1 MRNHNLLDLYRRV
14 RDIPGAR
21 MGYAG
26 GAAARGGKGTDLWL
40 EIRKEEPRPVEAPA
54 VPKLAAAAEGPA
66 TPHQSRE
73 MAKTRD
79 LMMRFID
86 QSRISSTDQDGTA
99 IKVAAAEGFARL
111 ATPADA
117 AVARQWIADNK
128 WAQPGIGQITI
139 TSKNALAMTA
149 ALVLKRFGGRE
160 DIALLEAMTA
170 KLDDYSHYQ
179 VPLHNALV
187 DALGALY
194 AQAGLAEVRAA
205 AIRAANLKGADDN
218 AKDIKEAVG
227 RALGRLGYPADMD
240 EVKGDAQGIAELYRR
255 MGKADELRASFYDT
269 DKWNKLNDH
278 AKIAAF
284 ALLAETAPTEKTFE
298 LLAESLRGK
307 RSADRVARYYA
318 AQAWADLVASG
329 RRTKGLA
336 DAMAA
341 YTKTHGIN
349 SYEDQYAVLYGYVL
363 AAEKAGGPELLAPLE
378 KLMEFNPGS
387 IASNHE
393 QMYFSTPEAWAK
405 TLIRTGKFA
414 EYAARTLGA
423 DGAPV
428 PSRLEKML
436 IDKEHPMMAAG
447 ALRAIALARDPN
459 FKPKEA
465 AGAEADV
472 PKIDH
477 GTKSTGYSG
486 GYMGGGYAFG
496 HRHDYLMRRFGGM
509 MPPA

>member
-1 MRNHNLLDLYRRV
+1 
-14 RDIPGAR
+14 
-21 MGYAG
+21 
-26 GAAARGGKGTDLWL
+26 
-40 EIRKEEPRPVEAPA
+40 
-54 VPKLAAAAEGPA
+54 
-66 TPHQSRE
+66 

-86 QSRISSTDQDGTA
+86 KSRISATDQDGTA

-111 ATPADA
+111 STPADA
-117 AVARQWIADNK
+117 ALARQWIADNK
-128 WAQPGIGQITI
+128 WATPGALQMTI
-139 TSKNALAMTA
+139 TSKNAWAMTA

-205 AIRAANLKGADDN
+205 AIRAANLKGTDDN
-218 AKDIKEAVG
+218 AKDMKEAIG

-255 MGKADELRASFYDT
+255 MGKADELRAAFYDT
-269 DKWNKLNDH
+269 DKWNKLDSH
-278 AKIAAF
+278 AKIATF
-284 ALLAETAPTEKTFE
+284 ALVAEAGPTDKTFE
-298 LLAESLRGK
+298 LLAESMRGK
-307 RSADRVARYYA
+307 RSSDRVARYYA
-318 AQAWADLVASG
+318 AQAWAKLVADG

-349 SYEDQYAVLYGYVL
+349 SYEDQWAVLYGYVL
-363 AAEKAGGPELLAPLE
+363 AAELSGGPELLAPLE
-378 KLMEFNPGS
+378 TLMEFNPGS

-414 EYAARTLGA
+414 EYAARSLGP
-423 DGAPV
+423 DGAPQ

-465 AGAEADV
+465 AGTETDV

-477 GTKSTGYSG
+477 GTASGGGYHYGG
-486 GYMGGGYAFG
+486 GYMG
-496 HRHDYLMRRFGGM
+496 HRHDYLMRRFDGFGGL
-509 MPPA
+509 PPY